1 MRYIGLPWGWALVR
15 KHTTPGSG
23 TGARG
28 LCRNT
33 KPVARKS
40 KLESDYRF
48 FKCAAHNN
56 AQCIEFSYHMWY
68 EYPALP
74 QPPQPCTVLRC
85 QNRGGSTGI
94 FIHQLRA

>member
-56 AQCIEFSYHMWY
+56 AQCIEFSY
-68 EYPALP
+68 
-74 QPPQPCTVLRC
+74 VV
-85 QNRGGSTGI
+85 
-94 FIHQLRA
+94 

>member
-40 KLESDYRF
+40 KAITD
-48 FKCAAHNN
+48 
-56 AQCIEFSYHMWY
+56 FSSVPHTITRNVKYISSSRMWCMNI
-68 EYPALP
+68 PLP
-74 QPPQPCTVLRC
+74 
-85 QNRGGSTGI
+85 
-94 FIHQLRA
+94 